1 MQDIALL
8 SLTNILH
15 QAGYTESAIMANNLA
30 LEAAPKMV
38 ALYFSM
44 ANLYAAEGQW
54 GRAIQFYE
62 ATLGL
67 QANFQTAKERLH
79 SIHCDKV
86 LSNPHIYKPTTWSC

>member
-1 MQDIALL
+1 
-8 SLTNILH
+8 
-15 QAGYTESAIMANNLA
+15 
-30 LEAAPKMV
+30 MV
-38 ALYFSM
+38 ALYFTM

-67 QANFQTAKERLH
+67 QANFQPAKERLH

-86 LSNPHIYKPTTWSC
+86 LSNPHIYKPTTWTNNFVWIHWGQNKFFFLIDIDFVISIII